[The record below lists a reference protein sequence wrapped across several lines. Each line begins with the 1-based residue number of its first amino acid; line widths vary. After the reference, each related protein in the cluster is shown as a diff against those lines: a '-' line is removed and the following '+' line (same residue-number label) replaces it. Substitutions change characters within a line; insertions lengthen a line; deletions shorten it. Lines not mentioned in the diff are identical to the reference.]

1 MTDSEML
8 NVLRRLCDAYAQ
20 DDMQAIAELEPQATQ
35 IGEELNQRGGLK
47 EMQRL
52 FEMLGNVRGA
62 RTLEMHWG
70 GIGDWRG

>member
-1 MTDSEML
+1 MTDREML
-8 NVLRRLCDAYAQ
+8 DVPRRLCDAYAA
-20 DDMQAIAELEPQATQ
+20 DDMQAITQLEPQATQ
-35 IGEELNQRGGLK
+35 IGEELNHRGGLR
-47 EMQRL
+47 EMQRV